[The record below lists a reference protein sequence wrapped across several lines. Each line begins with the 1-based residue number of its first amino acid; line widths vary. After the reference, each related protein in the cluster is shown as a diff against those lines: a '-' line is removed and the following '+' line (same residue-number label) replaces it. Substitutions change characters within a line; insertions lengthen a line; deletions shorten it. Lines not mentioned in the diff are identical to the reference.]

1 MKILVIGGTGNI
13 GLPLIQYLDQQVG
26 CKLLLVP
33 TTYIKTSNY
42 WLRIRTSKFDVLIF

>member
-26 CKLLLVP
+26 VQVVAGAHNLHKDEQLLAAYPDVE
-33 TTYIKTSNY
+33 
-42 WLRIRTSKFDVLIF
+42 IRRF